1 MKTLA
6 PLLLLI
12 LLTGCAT
19 GPTGMTGTTTK
30 TGTTKPS
37 APVQATVTGDPD
49 GATTDF
55 MGSEIHCHV
64 QSINGDTSNANTA
77 LKPGLHTVIAVLTS
91 QGEQYVGVVQ
101 VGLPASP
108 PEARTYRIRAHRRND
123 AITVTLVDDG
133 DQLVATSTASVAPQM
148 KFNVFVKQM

>member
-6 PLLLLI
+6 PLLFLI

-19 GPTGMTGTTTK
+19 GPTGSTGK
-30 TGTTKPS
+30 TGTIKPS
-37 APVQATVTGDPD
+37 APAQATVTGDPD

-55 MGSEIHCHV
+55 MGGEIHCHI
-64 QSINGDTSNANTA
+64 QSIDGDASNVEAT

-91 QGEQYVGVVQ
+91 QGEEYVGVVH
-101 VGLPASP
+101 VGLPIGF

-123 AITVTLVDDG
+123 AVTVTLVDDC
-133 DQLVATSTASVAPQM
+133 DNLVATSTASLEPQM